1 MSPITSPGLLDDALE
16 WLRGLDGLEPEA
28 AEERLARLRDRHPR
42 TRARLLWQREAAT
55 GEYHYDL
62 LFPETGG
69 CVSLSFAPDRA
80 IPWPLRG
87 SQRSGEQLLL
97 RVNGVETTMERAVSV
112 LDVLWEDARLARRL
126 VDAALVEEALTVRR
140 ADPAADRLQEA
151 MDAFRRA
158 RGLLTAEATRRWMAE
173 RGLSHARLEEIV
185 AAEAAVAA
193 LRREVAEGRVED
205 FFAAHRAEFDR
216 LRVLRLRYADP
227 DRAAAAAA
235 RLRAVRPAGSGAC
248 DGSEAGAG
256 PGAGTGAGAARS
268 WAAGPGGAGEGTDPV
283 ALATAEVLAGA
294 ATCRMEANG
303 RGDLTALFGAPAA
316 DARSGRV
323 LGPAPLPDGGLC
335 VAYVLAVEPAVLDE
349 VTRGLVAGRIFD
361 DWLAERRRHAH
372 VEWFWGS
379 RARTDELTAA
389 LRG

>member
-42 TRARLLWQREAAT
+42 TRARLLWQREAVT

-62 LFPETGG
+62 LFPEIGG

-126 VDAALVEEALTVRR
+126 VDAALVEEALAVRR

-235 RLRAVRPAGSGAC
+235 RLRAVRPAG
-248 DGSEAGAG
+248 
-256 PGAGTGAGAARS
+256 
-268 WAAGPGGAGEGTDPV
+268 PV
-283 ALATAEVLAGA
+283 ALATDEVLAGA

-303 RGDLTALFGAPAA
+303 RGDLVALFGAAAA
-316 DARSGRV
+316 DAEAGRV